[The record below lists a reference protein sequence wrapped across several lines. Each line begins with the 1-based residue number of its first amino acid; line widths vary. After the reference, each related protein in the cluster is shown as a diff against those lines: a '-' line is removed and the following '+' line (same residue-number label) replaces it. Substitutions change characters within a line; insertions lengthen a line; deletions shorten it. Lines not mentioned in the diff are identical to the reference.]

1 MMTDENVLLNNRY
14 RLIERVGAGGMS
26 VVHKAQDLAL
36 GRLVAVK
43 ILHDSLTGD
52 PAFLERFRKEAQAA
66 ASLSHPNVVTIHDVG
81 QDNSRHYIV
90 MELVEGDDLKKIIR
104 HWAPLSLEKALNLA
118 VQICQGVGY
127 AHRAGFVHCDVK
139 PQNVLV
145 TKGGRAMVADFGIA
159 RVITE
164 ATMSR
169 GDLNWGT
176 PHYFSPEQAAGEPA
190 TPASDVY
197 AVGVILFEMLTGRLP
212 FEADAPAALA
222 LMHIRDNPPLAT
234 DLRPDVPM
242 PVARIIHKVLAKE
255 PSARYR
261 TADQLGRILQAFHNE
276 SRQATAALPTRHVPE
291 TAPPESLPPRS
302 APAPQP
308 APIRPAP
315 VPQELSWSEVGETA
329 DEMADLGPDWMAIFL
344 GAIALLAILGLI
356 PLWAFVYQAYS
367 QPAPLPKIVPLVL
380 FAIRA
385 ISGMIIW

>member
-1 MMTDENVLLNNRY
+1 
-14 RLIERVGAGGMS
+14 
-26 VVHKAQDLAL
+26 
-36 GRLVAVK
+36 
-43 ILHDSLTGD
+43 
-52 PAFLERFRKEAQAA
+52 
-66 ASLSHPNVVTIHDVG
+66 
-81 QDNSRHYIV
+81 
-90 MELVEGDDLKKIIR
+90 
-104 HWAPLSLEKALNLA
+104 
-118 VQICQGVGY
+118 
-127 AHRAGFVHCDVK
+127 
-139 PQNVLV
+139 
-145 TKGGRAMVADFGIA
+145 MVADFGIA
-159 RVITE
+159 RVISE

-234 DLRPDVPM
+234 DYRPDIPM

-261 TADQLGRILQAFHNE
+261 TADQLGRILQAFYDE
-276 SRQATAALPTRHVPE
+276 SRQATGTLPARRAPE
-291 TAPPESLPPRS
+291 TVPPESLPPRS

-308 APIRPAP
+308 APVRVAP
-315 VPQELSWSEVGETA
+315 VPQEIAWSEV
-329 DEMADLGPDWMAIFL
+329 DEVVDDLGPDWLAIFL

-367 QPAPLPKIVPLVL
+367 QPAPLPQIVPLVL